1 MINNSRL
8 FAMTIPADSPEQME
22 AFQKIMDE
30 INDATC
36 KYIQNLAKELNV
48 SEGCAADVW
57 YLRTRSRWT
66 HELEAELIRLHR
78 AGTPPNVCE
87 F

>member
-1 MINNSRL
+1 MNNNRP
-8 FAMTIPADSPEQME
+8 FVMTIPVDSPEQME
-22 AFQKIMDE
+22 AFQKVMDE
-30 INDATC
+30 IHAATC
-36 KYIQNLAKELNV
+36 KYMQNLAKELDV
-48 SEGCAADVW
+48 DESCAADVW

>member
-1 MINNSRL
+1 MINNGQN
-8 FAMTIPADSPEQME
+8 FVMTIPVDSPEQME
-22 AFQKIMDE
+22 AFQKTMDE
-30 INDATC
+30 IHDATC
-36 KYIQNLAKELNV
+36 KYIQNLAKELDV
-48 SEGCAADVW
+48 DESCAADVW

-66 HELEAELIRLHR
+66 RELEAELIRLHR